1 MRPLTTAL
9 LFVALTSAAR
19 AEEIGSVYTDLDFK
33 KDCTTLESSE
43 EGGDFINYVCNGY
56 GGYPMFV
63 YSADLRESWY
73 FGFPKAADYVW
84 ESFSAFNSAASKVE
98 WRISRDGDKVTP
110 FATIHRW
117 FVSDPEDD
125 QKKSEV
131 LVVAKVGQ
139 VKEQDGCAVGLVMAT
154 GNPKAN
160 ETARRIADEQA
171 RGFACGGDERVLV
184 GDNIPEFSRSDEA
197 RE

>member
-1 MRPLTTAL
+1 WR
-9 LFVALTSAAR
+9 VS
-19 AEEIGSVYTDLDFK
+19 K
-33 KDCTTLESSE
+33 
-43 EGGDFINYVCNGY
+43 EGD
-56 GGYPMFV
+56 
-63 YSADLRESWY
+63 R
-73 FGFPKAADYVW
+73 
-84 ESFSAFNSAASKVE
+84 
-98 WRISRDGDKVTP
+98 VTP

-117 FVSDPEDD
+117 FIQDGADGE
-125 QKKSEV
+125 KKSEV

-154 GNPKAN
+154 GNPQAN
-160 ETARRIADEQA
+160 DTARKIADEQA

>member
-1 MRPLTTAL
+1 MRLLTTAL
-9 LFVALTSAAR
+9 LIAALSSAAR
-19 AEEIGSVYTDLDFK
+19 AEEISSVYTDLDFK
-33 KDCTTLESSE
+33 KDCTPLESSE

-56 GGYPMFV
+56 GGYPIFV

-73 FGFPKAADYVW
+73 FGFPKATDYVW

-98 WRISRDGDKVTP
+98 WRISRDGDRVTP

-117 FVSDPEDD
+117 SISDPEDD

-139 VKEQDGCAVGLVMAT
+139 VKDQDGCAVALVMAT

-160 ETARRIADEQA
+160 DTARKIADEQA

-184 GDNIPEFSRSDEA
+184 GDNIPDFSRSDEA